1 MKANRTLLLRRVL
14 RVYNTQTKR
23 VAFNVTK
30 MPSESGAEGEVC
42 CSATNGTGQH
52 AACYSI

>member
-1 MKANRTLLLRRVL
+1 MKANCTLLLCRVL